1 MNRAENREG
10 SLPRRTER
18 EHERVAE
25 RTRRWN
31 LTRQEPRQG
40 KKGFLRDRRRGR
52 MHEPRQT
59 EREKERERAEWNKFD
74 VIGRRQRRRKWKHE
88 KEDDR
93 DTGGDIRRDRTVE
106 HGIMSL
112 KRKVN
117 GVKIQNEQQTYR
129 EDLEK

>member
-10 SLPRRTER
+10 SLPRRTEKER
-18 EHERVAE
+18 ERVAE

-59 EREKERERAEWNKFD
+59 DRQTDRAERNKFD

-93 DTGGDIRRDRTVE
+93 DKRGDIRRDRAVE

-117 GVKIQNEQQTYR
+117 GVKI
-129 EDLEK
+129 

>member
-10 SLPRRTER
+10 SLPRRTEKER
-18 EHERVAE
+18 ERVAE

-59 EREKERERAEWNKFD
+59 DRQREREREREKE
-74 VIGRRQRRRKWKHE
+74 
-88 KEDDR
+88 KEQ
-93 DTGGDIRRDRTVE
+93 
-106 HGIMSL
+106 
-112 KRKVN
+112 N
-117 GVKIQNEQQTYR
+117 GTNLT
-129 EDLEK
+129 